1 MTRSHAEIVRS
12 AGAPQVFST
21 LRDEGID
28 LGSVGRVHAWTLRD
42 SIPGEYWNAFARAGF
57 ATLEELAAHAETKKV
72 VAAAVAD
79 AVCEGAISEIRS
91 AARDMRAP
99 THSRA
104 APDQ

>member
-57 ATLEELAAHAETKKV
+57 ATLEELAAHAESKKT
-72 VAAAVAD
+72 
-79 AVCEGAISEIRS
+79 I
-91 AARDMRAP
+91 AP
-99 THSRA
+99 ATEETVNG
-104 APDQ
+104 Q